1 MIKSFRNYF
10 FDLFKIDKNKFF
22 HRNIQIDNNV
32 FVDENV
38 LIRIKGT
45 GKISVGEDSELLYG
59 VILMSYFSGNI
70 LIGKRCSINPYTI
83 IYGIG
88 DTIIGNDVLI
98 AGHCMIIPN
107 NHNIKFRKVP
117 INKQGHSYKGII
129 IEDDV
134 WIGHGCSILD
144 GVTIGKGSVIA
155 AGSVVNRTVPP
166 YTVYG
171 GVPAKFV
178 KDR

>member
-1 MIKSFRNYF
+1 MKKIFIDYF
-10 FDLFKIDKNKFF
+10 FDLFKIRKNKVYHRNVQIDKN
-22 HRNIQIDNNV
+22 V
-32 FVDENV
+32 FLDENV

-45 GKISVGEDSELLYG
+45 GKILVGEGSELLYG
-59 VILMSYFSGNI
+59 VVLMSYFSGNI
-70 LIGKRCSINPYTI
+70 IIGKGCSINPYTI
-83 IYGIG
+83 IYGVG

-107 NHNIKFRKVP
+107 NHNIKLREVP
-117 INKQGHSYKGII
+117 INKQGHSSKGII

-171 GVPAKFV
+171 GVPAKFL
-178 KDR
+178 KER